1 LVIELRITNHQSPAV
16 SFTAN
21 YPISEIFMS
30 KPSWIGQTLG
40 KRYDIRELLGQGG
53 MSAVYK
59 AYDPNLR
66 RVVAVKLIH
75 AHLSSDPEFVRR
87 FQEEGAAVAQLRHNN
102 IIQVYDFNHD
112 GDTYFIVFEFIPGES
127 LQARLKRLAEDGR
140 QMPFEQ
146 TVEIAASTAD
156 ALDYAHSRS
165 MIHRDIKPAN
175 VMLNVQGQAILMD
188 FGIVKIMGGDSHTA
202 TGAVLGTARYM
213 APEQIR
219 GVQVDGRADIYSV
232 GVMLFEMLSGNPPFK
247 ADSAM
252 TLMMMH
258 VNDPIPDLRTL
269 RPDVPADLV
278 RIVNRA
284 LSKDPAQR
292 YQNAGELARDL
303 RSARLVAPPPVDATQ
318 IEQAATSRSPVGATI
333 IEPSPARQATT
344 GYQQAPG
351 TTTGATIP
359 PAAPPTAVKAEPAE
373 EGNKRGAL
381 IFGGI
386 AIVLIAILC
395 LAVGAFALNALGG
408 EDGEETPI
416 AAEQTET
423 AEAAEGTPTAEIAAG
438 ATAGT
443 LATDSAPEPTDTVE
457 PTATLEPTNTP
468 SPSPTSEPTET
479 AIPSATPTATRP
491 PGPFVAI
498 NGIALENGRYIVDFE
513 TIDYDPVNPGM
524 HVHFFFNTVPPA
536 QAGVGPNQ
544 GTWFVYYD
552 ASPFTGYGTA
562 DKPAEATQMCSL
574 VANANHTI
582 ILDTGNCVNL
592 PVG

>member
-1 LVIELRITNHQSPAV
+1 
-16 SFTAN
+16 
-21 YPISEIFMS
+21 MS
-30 KPSWIGQTLG
+30 KPSWIGQILG

-112 GDTYFIVFEFIPGES
+112 GDTYYIVFEFIPGES
-127 LQARLKRLAEDGR
+127 LQQRVKRLVEADR
-140 QMPFEQ
+140 KMPFEQ
-146 TVEIAASTAD
+146 TVEIAASVAD

-202 TGAVLGTARYM
+202 TGAVVGTARYM

-232 GVMLFEMLSGNPPFK
+232 GVMLYEMVSGKPPFK

-269 RPDVPADLV
+269 RPDVPTDLV
-278 RIVNRA
+278 QIINKA
-284 LSKDPAQR
+284 LAKDPNQR
-292 YQNAGELARDL
+292 YQKAGELARDL
-303 RSARLVAPPPVDATQ
+303 RAARLVAPPPIDATR
-318 IEQAATSRSPVGATI
+318 IETSPSYTQPPIGATT
-333 IEPSPARQATT
+333 IEPSPVRPPVTT
-344 GYQQAPG
+344 AQQAPG
-351 TTTGATIP
+351 TMAGTT
-359 PAAPPTAVKAEPAE
+359 APPQTAVRPESAPPPEKS
-373 EGNKRGAL
+373 NRRNVIL
-381 IFGGI
+381 FGGI
-386 AIVLIAILC
+386 GAVILLILC
-395 LAVGAFALNALGG
+395 IVAGVFIINALD
-408 EDGEETPI
+408 EDPSDDGETPI
-416 AAEQTET
+416 ALVETET
-423 AEAAEGTPTAEIAAG
+423 AEEGQGTATPAAVAEETEAAATTEAAQDTATSTVAPTNTLPPTA
-438 ATAGT
+438 
-443 LATDSAPEPTDTVE
+443 TDE
-457 PTATLEPTNTP
+457 PTATP
-468 SPSPTSEPTET
+468 S
-479 AIPSATPTATRP
+479 PSATPTATRP
-491 PGPFVAI
+491 AGPYVLI

-513 TIDYDPVNPGM
+513 TIDYTPANGGS
-524 HVHFFFNTVPPA
+524 HVHFFFDTVPPA

-544 GTWFVYYD
+544 GTWFVYFD
-552 ASPFTGYGTA
+552 NSPFTGYTTG
-562 DKPAEATQMCSL
+562 DKPATATQMCAL
-574 VANANHTI
+574 VANPNHTI